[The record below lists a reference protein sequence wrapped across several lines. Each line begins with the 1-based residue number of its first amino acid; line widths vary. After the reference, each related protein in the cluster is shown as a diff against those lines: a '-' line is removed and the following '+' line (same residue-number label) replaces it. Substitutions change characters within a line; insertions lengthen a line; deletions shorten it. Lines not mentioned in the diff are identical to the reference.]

1 MHMINLNNTTWAIM
15 LTTIAV
21 VSSLGF
27 SQSLQT
33 TTFPELMGET
43 MTKNFRFIFLIIGI
57 FYSFLGI
64 SFVTHNYINPSIDII
79 KSKNKLSNNFMNA
92 TLLAMTNSAAESFI
106 IVNSILFNVNDIG
119 VYTVVGE
126 TAFYALVIQGAF

>member
-1 MHMINLNNTTWAIM
+1 MHRIKLNNTTWAIM

-43 MTKNFRFIFLIIGI
+43 MTKNFGFIFLIIGI

-79 KSKNKLSNNFMNA
+79 KS
-92 TLLAMTNSAAESFI
+92 
-106 IVNSILFNVNDIG
+106 
-119 VYTVVGE
+119 
-126 TAFYALVIQGAF
+126 